1 LQASAKGKNSMSKP
15 TKKNAG
21 ITKLG
26 PRRYKIRV
34 TARHPLTGKRHAR
47 QTIISN
53 ATLERARQ
61 MRQQLLEELRV
72 ELAAPPA
79 PVVKST
85 TVADYSEQWL
95 VRKARRLRPT
105 TASAYV
111 ELLSRHVLPF
121 LGHVELKDLNRGHV
135 EDWVSWAE
143 QRTTLTGRPYSHQT
157 LKTWWRTLCTCLR
170 DAAAEHGIPDPTNRV
185 RPPESQVKRVYEHR
199 ALSAQQLK
207 QLLESVKAYFPSW
220 YPEAYICAMSGVR
233 PSELYGI
240 TWDDVDYAESQ
251 VRLRRSVSRQRRANP
266 PKTGVPRQIP
276 LTRSMVKVLQQHRAL
291 LEAEGHPGLEANLV
305 FPNVKGGYRTAPSF
319 LNTLRRA
326 GDAAGLPVKIGPKT
340 LRKTFITLTALSGQD
355 RLTIRSTVG
364 HSSEQMTETYAW
376 VSPEQKQQMVNEFE
390 SLVHEAGA

>member
-1 LQASAKGKNSMSKP
+1 MSKP

-21 ITKLG
+21 ITKIG

-47 QTIISN
+47 QMVLAD

-61 MRQQLLEELRV
+61 ARQHMLNELRD
-72 ELAAPPA
+72 ELAAPPT
-79 PVVKST
+79 PVVRSI

-121 LGHVELKDLNRGHV
+121 LGHVELKALNRGHV
-135 EDWVSWAE
+135 EDWVAWAE
-143 QRTTLTGRPYSHQT
+143 GRETRTGRPYSHQT

-199 ALSAQQLK
+199 ALSAPQLK
-207 QLLESVKAYFPSW
+207 RLLEAVRAFFPGW
-220 YPEAYICAMSGVR
+220 YPETYICAMSGVR

-240 TWDDVDYAESQ
+240 TWEDVNYDEAE

-266 PKTGVPRQIP
+266 PKTGVPRRIP
-276 LTRSMVKVLQQHRAL
+276 LTPAMIEVLKAHRAA
-291 LEAEGHPGLEANLV
+291 LEAEEHPGLEANLV

-319 LNTLRRA
+319 LTTLRRA

-376 VSPEQKQQMVNEFE
+376 VSPEQKQRMVSEFE
-390 SLVHEAGA
+390 SMVSGAGA